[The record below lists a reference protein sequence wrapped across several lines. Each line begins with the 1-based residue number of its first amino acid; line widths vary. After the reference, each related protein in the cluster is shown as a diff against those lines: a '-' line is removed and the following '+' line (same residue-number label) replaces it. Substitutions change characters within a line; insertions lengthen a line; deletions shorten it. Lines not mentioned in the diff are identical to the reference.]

1 MIKITKCTTNSDFST
16 AIQITKD
23 YIAWLNIDLSFQNI
37 EKELSNFTAMYNA
50 PNGLFLLAWYN
61 GKISGGIGLRFLDT
75 IVCEMK
81 RLYVY
86 DKFKKKGIGRILCT
100 ELIKEATSLGYVK
113 MRLDT
118 LSRLGEAINLYENLG
133 FKIIKPY
140 RFNPDPTTK
149 YMELN
154 LR

>member
-1 MIKITKCTTNSDFST
+1 
-16 AIQITKD
+16 
-23 YIAWLNIDLSFQNI
+23 
-37 EKELSNFTAMYNA
+37 MYNA

-100 ELIKEATSLGYVK
+100 ELIKEATILGYEK

-118 LSRLGEAINLYENLG
+118 LSRLDEAINLYENLG